1 MVNRID
7 GSGNKVIIVTKPK
20 PKESA
25 EKPKD
30 GGFDKVLSGRGSETA
45 KPAAGRMA
53 EGPPGLQP
61 QNLSHLQRLEEIAR
75 QVKDGT
81 YAMVDPTVLADRIL
95 KIASNKELRAKF
107 IKKLLAEESDSAKA
121 KNRPLTDLDLKKLIM
136 LVKDSNDETFEDEEL
151 EKLLKD
157 LA

>member
-7 GSGNKVIIVTKPK
+7 GAGNKVIIVTKPK

-25 EKPKD
+25 EKSKE
-30 GGFDKVLSGRGSETA
+30 GGFDKVLTGRGSEATKTA
-45 KPAAGRMA
+45 TGRLA
-53 EGPPGLQP
+53 ESPPGMQP
-61 QNLSHLQRLEEIAR
+61 QNLSHMQRLEEIAR

-81 YAMVDPTVLADRIL
+81 YALIDPTVLADRIM

-107 IKKLLAEESDSAKA
+107 IKKLLAEEADTAKA
-121 KNRPLTDLDLKKLIM
+121 KNRPLTELDLKKLILM
-136 LVKDSNDETFEDEEL
+136 VKDSNDETFEDEEL